1 MELGGTGFPKHPGEA
16 MTIRKSHQSPAVQKL
31 YEEFLGQPLSH
42 KCHDVL
48 HTYYTPSER
57 RTMNC
62 TGDER
67 NKVNV
72 K

>member
-1 MELGGTGFPKHPGEA
+1 

-42 KCHDVL
+42 KSHGLL
-48 HTYYTPSER
+48 HTYYTPRER

-62 TGDER
+62 TRDEV